1 MGEYG
6 SAALGT
12 APGACLPCPA
22 GCAACTNRTA
32 CTACNGALALEAGAC
47 SNPASRKVVSR
58 NEGYEQ
64 LLGTAASIKASA
76 GTGELD
82 LGYTIGS
89 LGMTTPTRAP
99 ATNASNV
106 SVAEQYEVQQILLV
120 ADKALNGSFTLS
132 FNGAVT
138 APLDAQAL
146 HQP

>member
-6 SAALGT
+6 SAALGA

-22 GCAACTNRTA
+22 GCAACTSRTE
-32 CTACNGALALEAGAC
+32 CTACNGALALLAGVC
-47 SNPASRKVVSR
+47 SSPESRKVGSR

-76 GTGELD
+76 GTGKLD

-99 ATNASNV
+99 ATNASNI
-106 SVAEQYEVQQILLV
+106 SVAEQYEVQQLL
-120 ADKALNGSFTLS
+120 LTT
-132 FNGAVT
+132 AV
-138 APLDAQAL
+138 
-146 HQP
+146 